1 MSSIRN
7 LLLSGKPV
15 KLCQNIPKKEI
26 NYLSIFLAFFTG
38 LLLPFVFS
46 VVFAWVAPT
55 NLPSSNNTPAPLN
68 SSSNPQEKSGT
79 LILGTGNPPIAL
91 TLAKKPID
99 KAQESGYLIKNLSTD
114 FANKDNSE
122 VITVKE
128 ARDYLLTPVLRCRI
142 DDHDYYNRKGADE
155 GDCLTGYTLFGGGC
169 HFETDFWSKWNFGP
183 ELRLNRWYECDSYDN
198 GVRNRAQAVCCK

>member
-1 MSSIRN
+1 M
-7 LLLSGKPV
+7 
-15 KLCQNIPKKEI
+15 PKKEI
-26 NYLSIFLAFFTG
+26 NYLSILLAFVIGF
-38 LLLPFVFS
+38 LLPALFS
-46 VVFAWVAPT
+46 VGFAWT
-55 NLPSSNNTPAPLN
+55 QPSAIPPADNTPAPLN
-68 SSSNPQEKSGT
+68 SSPESQEKTGGLSLCTAGGCESALVSSGN
-79 LILGTGNPPIAL
+79 IN
-91 TLAKKPID
+91 
-99 KAQESGYLIKNLSTD
+99 KAEGSANYQIKNLSTD

-155 GDCLTGYTLFGGGC
+155 GNCPTGYTLFGGGC